1 MIKVVELEW
10 VWVPSANTVL
20 SVVPSHHSQ
29 ARFHSMYK
37 IPNRYGKMGNEGNE
51 QCWGL
56 LWYFWIQSSKFSCQQ
71 NVTPVSSPQP
81 KFSPETKRAQ
91 HCFQKKKKWSGFD
104 PQSYGGLEEEE
115 ADNKG
120 KQFFN

>member
-1 MIKVVELEW
+1 MLFHLITLKLDSIPCIKFQIG
-10 VWVPSANTVL
+10 T
-20 SVVPSHHSQ
+20 
-29 ARFHSMYK
+29 
-37 IPNRYGKMGNEGNE
+37 GGNEENE

-91 HCFQKKKKWSGFD
+91 HCIQKKKIWSGFD
-104 PQSYGGLEEEE
+104 PQSYGGLEEE